1 MMQKITQKPR
11 RSELYAKLEMLREQ
25 APAHGKITLTIHMRD
40 SLAQRYE
47 VTRDESVMIALGG
60 SR

>member
-1 MMQKITQKPR
+1 MMQKSTQKPLL
-11 RSELYAKLEMLREQ
+11 SELYTKLEMLLEQ
-25 APAHGKITLTIHMRD
+25 APAHGKITLTIHLRD

-60 SR
+60 SI

>member
-1 MMQKITQKPR
+1 MIQKYPPKPLL
-11 RSELYAKLEMLREQ
+11 SELSAKLEILLEQ

-40 SLAQRYE
+40 NLAQRYE